1 MKKPVC
7 GERFRVDR
15 RCGERDASIYLANPS
30 FKRYLLRP
38 HQRLAPS
45 VSLYRGTAMSE
56 LQVTLYGGAG
66 EIGGNRILLEWDD
79 AGWLLDFGTRFA
91 ATSKYFEEFVKPRTA
106 ALGLR
111 DYLRMELLPPL
122 ECLYRNDLW
131 CHEPDL
137 WDRYRGRA
145 DCRRV
150 ENIRGVL
157 LSHAHMDHN
166 GCLGFLR
173 QDIPVYTG
181 LATAIIG
188 KCLQDPKQSGAD
200 GEFCYTVPRECDG
213 DVLRAKRG
221 APREQRKH
229 YICEN
234 GGEISR
240 AVSDLTSFWSSV
252 PGERT
257 AISSVPL
264 EMAEPASLGL
274 KFWRVDHSIP
284 GSGAFG
290 IETPIGWVI
299 YTGDLRTHGHSSW
312 RTKKFIEEAAALKP
326 ALLIVEGTRVDRD
339 KSITE
344 PEVQQAIDEVVAQE
358 PGLVIADFS
367 ARNIERLRTF
377 HDIANARDR
386 RLVVTTKDAY
396 LLQQLHLIDSRIPCP
411 TDDGLAVLKECQA
424 SIQLWERE
432 VHTDCMRNL
441 INARQIQGDPGAYI
455 VCISYWDI
463 VNLVDFEPNGGTYIY
478 SASEAYDEDQQID
491 HKRLVNWLSHF
502 GFKVVGGLPSAER
515 GPYHASGH
523 IDRLSLEELIE
534 QIGPERILPVHT
546 QNSGWFDKRWEGKI
560 QEALYGKAS
569 TQR

>member
-1 MKKPVC
+1 
-7 GERFRVDR
+7 
-15 RCGERDASIYLANPS
+15 
-30 FKRYLLRP
+30 
-38 HQRLAPS
+38 
-45 VSLYRGTAMSE
+45 MSE
-56 LQVTLYGGAG
+56 LQITVYGGAG

-79 AGWLLDFGTRFA
+79 GGWLLDFGTRFA
-91 ATSKYFEEFVKPRTA
+91 ATGRYFEEFVKPRTA

-122 ECLYRNDLW
+122 ECLYRDDLW
-131 CHEPDL
+131 AHEPDL
-137 WDRYRGRA
+137 WSRYRGRP

-181 LATAIIG
+181 LTTAVIG
-188 KCLQDPKQSGAD
+188 KCLQDPKQTGAD
-200 GEFCYTVPRECDG
+200 GEFCYTVPRECKG
-213 DVLRAKRG
+213 DVLAVTKG
-221 APREQRKH
+221 PRLQRKH
-229 YICEN
+229 YICES
-234 GGEISR
+234 GKEISR
-240 AVSDLTSFWSSV
+240 AVTDLRGFWGSV

-264 EMAEPASLGL
+264 ELVDPASLGL

-299 YTGDLRTHGHSSW
+299 YSGDLRTHGHSSW
-312 RTKKFIEEAAALKP
+312 RTKKFVEEAAALKP
-326 ALLIVEGTRVDRD
+326 ALLIIEGTRVAD
-339 KSITE
+339 KTSPTE
-344 PEVQQAIDEVVAQE
+344 PNVYDAIDQIVAGE

-377 HDIANARDR
+377 RDIARARNR

-396 LLQQLHLIDSRIPCP
+396 LLQQLHLIDPLIPCP
-411 TDDGLAVLKECQA
+411 TQEIGVLKEFQG
-424 SIQLWERE
+424 SVQLWERG
-432 VHTDCMRNL
+432 VHTDCSANL
-441 INARQIQGDPGAYI
+441 VEAKQIRRDPGAYI

-463 VNLVDFEPNGGTYIY
+463 VNLVDFEPDGGTYIF
-478 SASEAYDEDQQID
+478 SSSEAYDEEQKID
-491 HKRLVNWLSHF
+491 HQRLVNWLNHF
-502 GFKVVGGLPSAER
+502 GLKMVGGLPGAEK

-523 IDRLSLEELIE
+523 IDGPALEELIE
-534 QIGPERILPVHT
+534 QIHAERIMAVHT
-546 QNSGWFDKRWEGKI
+546 QDVEWFRARWDERVLRAEYGAAKR
-560 QEALYGKAS
+560 LS
-569 TQR
+569 